1 MTPWLSGSPP
11 LSALNPFSRSRLLA
25 PPSVHAPRSLSVFY
39 GVVRNAL
46 LSLDLPLFHILL
58 PRRPAGSFHFKF
70 GHIFY
75 QRALKVSL
83 IFPEASFPEASR
95 LPDSI
100 ASISLATRT
109 KKMALRVAIEI
120 EVETFTEDSAKVM
133 GRVLVVRFAIT
144 KSSPRNRKL
153 VCHSTEFK
161 YEKKIL

>member
-1 MTPWLSGSPP
+1 MILDSVALHLSTSLGPQS
-11 LSALNPFSRSRLLA
+11 LLSRLLA
-25 PPSVHAPRSLSVFY
+25 PPSVHAPRSLSVFN

-58 PRRPAGSFHFKF
+58 PSSQRPAGSFHFKF

-120 EVETFTEDSAKVM
+120 EVETFTEEM
-133 GRVLVVRFAIT
+133 IYLFR
-144 KSSPRNRKL
+144 P
-153 VCHSTEFK
+153 E
-161 YEKKIL
+161 